1 MAEKFNVTKRTI
13 RNDIKIIN
21 NFLKF
26 FSKSKIVFDDNIL
39 KITNL
44 RLCNNIIKR
53 INLKNYN
60 FNAEERII
68 MEIYILLYSNDY
80 ITTTKISNLLTV
92 SQSTVF
98 TDIESIMK
106 YLNTFDLKLQS
117 SPGKGLLLYGKE
129 INFRKLF
136 INIIKKYFYLIELL
150 ENTDI
155 SYCCFCNKNNK
166 DLEKTF
172 KIISEIEV
180 KFNIIFSEISIKEIK
195 AYITFLIFRL
205 KSKYFLN
212 IENINIHFS
221 NITDEISNSI
231 EKNFDIRMN
240 SSEKYFLDKLIEK
253 SEYKSFSYESTNIID
268 SQFLTKY
275 IIEKVSYY
283 IDIPLY
289 LDYKLYE
296 SLSFHIERIKNSHYN
311 SEFISKDEK
320 ILNFKINNK
329 RLYDV
334 ISMIIENSCQ
344 KFITSINNDE
354 IYYIVIYFY
363 MSIQRVLNFIIRDL
377 KITIVCNSGIGTG
390 QLLLQ
395 NLVFL
400 FSFKNI
406 ESISSRQLSEN
417 RLKNSDV
424 LISTVNL
431 SENIKDYI
439 KVSPILTDEDK
450 KNIFEKT
457 LNKAYKRLN
466 KLNVVNKSSLF
477 IQKLQKEEKNGKGI
491 DYFLKE
497 ENILIDVVAKNWKES
512 IEIVGNDLVNKK
524 KIKKEYI
531 NDMIENIVNY
541 GPYVVIQKGFALPH
555 ASISNNVLETSF
567 VLARLKNPVKYNAF
581 ELDPIKYVCV
591 LAVTED
597 KNHLKALFEFIN
609 LIRNKNFLKKLN
621 LAKTSKDISELFKN
635 KGEYI

>member
-1 MAEKFNVTKRTI
+1 
-13 RNDIKIIN
+13 
-21 NFLKF
+21 
-26 FSKSKIVFDDNIL
+26 
-39 KITNL
+39 
-44 RLCNNIIKR
+44 
-53 INLKNYN
+53 
-60 FNAEERII
+60 
-68 MEIYILLYSNDY
+68 
-80 ITTTKISNLLTV
+80 
-92 SQSTVF
+92 
-98 TDIESIMK
+98 
-106 YLNTFDLKLQS
+106 
-117 SPGKGLLLYGKE
+117 
-129 INFRKLF
+129 
-136 INIIKKYFYLIELL
+136 
-150 ENTDI
+150 
-155 SYCCFCNKNNK
+155 
-166 DLEKTF
+166 
-172 KIISEIEV
+172 
-180 KFNIIFSEISIKEIK
+180 
-195 AYITFLIFRL
+195 
-205 KSKYFLN
+205 
-212 IENINIHFS
+212 
-221 NITDEISNSI
+221 
-231 EKNFDIRMN
+231 
-240 SSEKYFLDKLIEK
+240 
-253 SEYKSFSYESTNIID
+253 
-268 SQFLTKY
+268 
-275 IIEKVSYY
+275 
-283 IDIPLY
+283 
-289 LDYKLYE
+289 
-296 SLSFHIERIKNSHYN
+296 
-311 SEFISKDEK
+311 
-320 ILNFKINNK
+320 
-329 RLYDV
+329 
-334 ISMIIENSCQ
+334 
-344 KFITSINNDE
+344 
-354 IYYIVIYFY
+354 
-363 MSIQRVLNFIIRDL
+363 
-377 KITIVCNSGIGTG
+377 
-390 QLLLQ
+390 
-395 NLVFL
+395 
-400 FSFKNI
+400 KNI